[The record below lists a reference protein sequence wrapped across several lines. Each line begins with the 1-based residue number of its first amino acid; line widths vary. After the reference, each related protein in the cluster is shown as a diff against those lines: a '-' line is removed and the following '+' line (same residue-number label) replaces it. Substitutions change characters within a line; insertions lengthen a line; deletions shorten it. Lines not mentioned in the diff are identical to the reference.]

1 MRIGVTV
8 PVQARLE
15 ATLAGFEVA
24 EGLGVD
30 SVWFSQ
36 PPGGFDALTVL
47 APRLPPGA
55 CIKRETGMTDPH
67 SPASP
72 GA

>member
-1 MRIGVTV
+1 MRISVTV
-8 PVQARLE
+8 PVQATLE
-15 ATLAGFEVA
+15 AALAGFEVA

-30 SVWFSQ
+30 SVCFSQ

-55 CIKRETGMTDPH
+55 CYQTEDRHD
-67 SPASP
+67 
-72 GA
+72 